1 MKLKH
6 KSVNAIQHI
15 LRCKA
20 LGVAFPL
27 VSMFFI
33 IYLMV
38 SGVNIIS
45 AGRGAKYESAT
56 QPYKQMGNSDK
67 SSVSDKSEVEE

>member
-38 SGVNIIS
+38 SGVNIKVPIRVE
-45 AGRGAKYESAT
+45 RG
-56 QPYKQMGNSDK
+56 
-67 SSVSDKSEVEE
+67 VEAVEKG